1 MKQYCSKLL
10 SIGLF
15 LATYIPVHPLKGVFM
30 ITKLDTSTHT
40 LREHGPFQIRR
51 MHPGAMLG
59 NAADGGFGGLGV
71 IDHANLSP
79 GLTVGMHEHRNDE
92 IISYLREGVMV
103 HQDSTGASEE
113 VRPNRLMVMN
123 SGAGFSHEEHVPGPG
138 NVRMLQIFVR
148 PIAPDLKPGVQF
160 IDLAET
166 YSLNK
171 WRLLSG
177 PEGLGAPTT
186 VRQTLMLHDVRLE
199 AGQSIPLPNQIGF
212 DAWLYVFA
220 GEVKLGDTSLTT
232 NDAVAMTGEHGL
244 TLHAAA
250 TSDLVLFLIDRSAPA
265 SRAGTLSGR

>member
-1 MKQYCSKLL
+1 
-10 SIGLF
+10 
-15 LATYIPVHPLKGVFM
+15 M
-30 ITKLDTSTHT
+30 ITRLDTSTHI
-40 LREHGPFQIRR
+40 LREQGPFRIRR

-59 NAADGGFGGLGV
+59 NAADGGFGGLGL

-103 HQDSTGASEE
+103 HQDSTGATEE

-123 SGAGFSHEEHVPGPG
+123 SGAGFSHEEHVPGPA

-148 PIAPDLKPGVQF
+148 PSAPDLTPGVQF
-160 IDLAET
+160 VDLVET
-166 YSLNK
+166 YSLNR

-177 PEGLGAPTT
+177 PEGSGAPTT
-186 VRQTLMLHDVRLE
+186 VRQTLKLHDVRLE
-199 AGQSIPLPNQIGF
+199 AGRSLALPEQAGF

-220 GEVKLGDTSLTT
+220 GDVTINGVRLAT
-232 NDAVAMTGEHGL
+232 NDAVAITGQNGL
-244 TLHAAA
+244 TLTAEA
-250 TSDLVLFLIDRSAPA
+250 TSDLVLFLVDRSAPA

>member
-1 MKQYCSKLL
+1 
-10 SIGLF
+10 
-15 LATYIPVHPLKGVFM
+15 M
-30 ITKLDTSTHT
+30 IAHLDTSTHI
-40 LREHGPFQIRR
+40 LREQGPFKIRR

-59 NAADGGFGGLGV
+59 NAADGGFGGLGL

-103 HQDSTGASEE
+103 HRDSTGATEE

-123 SGAGFSHEEHVPGPG
+123 AGAGFSHEEHVPGPA

-148 PIAPDLKPGVQF
+148 PSAPDLMPGVQF
-160 IDLAET
+160 VDLADT
-166 YSLNK
+166 YSLNQ

-177 PEGLGAPTT
+177 PEGSGALTT

-199 AGQSIPLPNQIGF
+199 AGQNLALPKQAGF

-220 GEVKLGDTSLTT
+220 GQVTLSDMPLAT
-232 NDAVAMTGEHGL
+232 NDAVAIAGEQSL
-244 TLHAAA
+244 TLHADT
-250 TSDLVLFLIDRSAPA
+250 TSDLVMFLVDRAAPA